1 VKNFIAKF
9 DQWSRVFEN
18 ESEENVNQK
27 IEDLR
32 QLVDLGMIDQHE
44 ITAFLRKRGVPDI
57 IEHVPEIQEIINSP
71 EYLELQEHGLG
82 LVSSRTQLLRGNIL
96 LGFPGYRPH
105 DGYAIGIYPGVKLIR
120 RMTPKGIWTGV
131 RGRTPYGIGSMD
143 FLIKKLDFVPD
154 DQFYRV
160 AMRWILDH
168 IDLEDP
174 QFSVKR
180 KTRKG
185 YFNHDQDS

>member
-1 VKNFIAKF
+1 MKNFIAGFGK
-9 DQWSRVFEN
+9 WSNLFEN
-18 ESEENVNQK
+18 ESEEDINQK

-32 QLVDLGMIDQHE
+32 QLADLGMIDQTE
-44 ITAFLRKRGVPDI
+44 ITAFLRKRGVPTI
-57 IEHVPEIQEIINSP
+57 IKNVPWIQEIVNSP
-71 EYLELQEHGLG
+71 EYRELQEHGLEI
-82 LVSSRTQLLRGNIL
+82 VSSRTQILRGNIII
-96 LGFPGYRPH
+96 GFPGYRPY
-105 DGYAIGIYPGVKLIR
+105 DGYAIGIYPDVKKIR
-120 RMTPKGIWTGV
+120 RMTPKGIDLGLWM
-131 RGRTPYGIGSMD
+131 RRIGSMD

-174 QFSVKR
+174 EFSVKR

-185 YFNHDQDS
+185 YFDQNS

>member
-1 VKNFIAKF
+1 VKNFVAGF
-9 DQWSRVFEN
+9 GTWSRLFEN
-18 ESEENVNQK
+18 ESEEDVNQK

-32 QLVDLGMIDQHE
+32 QLAELGMIDQHE
-44 ITAFLRKRGVPDI
+44 ITAFLRKRGVPTI
-57 IEHVPEIQEIINSP
+57 IEHVPEIQEIVNSP
-71 EYLELQEHGLG
+71 EYQELQERGLE
-82 LVSSRTQLLRGNIL
+82 LVSSKTQLLRGNVI

-105 DGYAIGIYPGVKLIR
+105 DGYAIGLFPGNKYIR

-131 RGRTPYGIGSMD
+131 RGRTPYGYGSMD
-143 FLIKKLDFVPD
+143 FRIKELRDIPEE
-154 DQFYRV
+154 QFYRV

-174 QFSVKR
+174 EFSVKR

-185 YFNHDQDS
+185 YFDQDS

>member
-1 VKNFIAKF
+1 VKNFVAGFGK
-9 DQWSRVFEN
+9 WSTVFEN
-18 ESEENVNQK
+18 ESEEDINQK

-32 QLVDLGMIDQHE
+32 HLAELGMIDAQE
-44 ITAFLRKRGVPDI
+44 VTAFLRKRGVPTI
-57 IEHVPEIQEIINSP
+57 IENVPEIQEIVTSP
-71 EYLELQEHGLG
+71 EYQELQDHGLE
-82 LVSSRTQLLRGNIL
+82 LVSSKTQLFNGSIL
-96 LGFPGYRPH
+96 FGFPGYRPH
-105 DGYAIGIYPGVKLIR
+105 DGYGIGLFPGPQVIR

-143 FLIKKLDFVPD
+143 IRIKDFRDIPS

-168 IDLEDP
+168 IDLDDP
-174 QFSVKR
+174 HFSVKR

-185 YFNHDQDS
+185 YFDQNS

>member
-1 VKNFIAKF
+1 MKNFVIGFK
-9 DQWSRVFEN
+9 QWSKIFEN
-18 ESEENVNQK
+18 ESEEDVNQK

-32 QLVDLGMIDQHE
+32 QLVDLGMIDQQE
-44 ITAFLRKRGVPDI
+44 ITSFLRKRGVPTI
-57 IEHVPEIQEIINSP
+57 IQNVPAIQEIVNSP
-71 EYLELQEHGLG
+71 EYKELQEHGLE
-82 LVSSRTQLLRGNIL
+82 LVSSKTQLLHGTIL
-96 LGFPGYRPH
+96 FGKPGYRPY
-105 DGYAIGIYPGVKLIR
+105 DGYAIGIFPGVKIIR
-120 RMTPKGIWTGV
+120 RMTPKGIDLGIW
-131 RGRTPYGIGSMD
+131 GRRIGSMD
-143 FLIKKLDFVPD
+143 FRIKNIDFVPD

>member
-1 VKNFIAKF
+1 MKNFVTGFSK
-9 DQWSRVFEN
+9 WSKVFEN
-18 ESEENVNQK
+18 ESEEDINQK

-32 QLVDLGMIDQHE
+32 HLAELGMIDPSE
-44 ITAFLRKRGVPDI
+44 ITSFLRKRGVPTI
-57 IEHVPEIQEIINSP
+57 IQNVPEIQEIVNSP
-71 EYLELQEHGLG
+71 EYHELQEQGLG
-82 LVSSRTQLLRGNIL
+82 IVSSRTQLMRGNII

-105 DGYAIGIYPGVKLIR
+105 DGYAIGIYPDIKNIR

-143 FLIKKLDFVPD
+143 VMIKKLNFIPD

-185 YFNHDQDS
+185 YFDQN